1 MKVEEKIPSYK
12 ITLIGDSG
20 VGKTSIIGRFIT
32 GFFTEEINSTLG
44 FNYSQKIYEKN
55 GKKISLNLW
64 DTAGQ
69 EKYRSLGKN
78 FYKDSYIII
87 IVYDITNKNS
97 FKNIKKI
104 WYPDTQSFGEKI
116 KIIALAGNK
125 KDKYEEEEVSD
136 EEGSSYAKE
145 IKANF
150 FLVSANSG
158 EGISTMFQT
167 LADNLFDKKFM
178 NTVDESRK
186 DRNDSV
192 FLDREKTIVKKSHKK
207 CC

>member
-32 GFFTEEINSTLG
+32 GFFTEEIDSTLG
-44 FNYSQKIYEKN
+44 VNYSQKIYEKN

-97 FKNIKKI
+97 FKNIKEI

>member
-97 FKNIKKI
+97 FKNIKEI

>member
-158 EGISTMFQT
+158 EGIGTMFQT